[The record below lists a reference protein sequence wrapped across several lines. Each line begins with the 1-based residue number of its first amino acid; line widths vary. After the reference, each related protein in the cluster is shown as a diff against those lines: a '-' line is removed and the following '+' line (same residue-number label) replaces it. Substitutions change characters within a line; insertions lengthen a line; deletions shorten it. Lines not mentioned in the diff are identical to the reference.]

1 MVKCPELFITD
12 DRMSCILKTKT
23 RILVLFV
30 IVAKP
35 TRGHPVAIRYLRHIW
50 RLETKWLMHNDLVKA
65 KYTAVAFSFCAFYS
79 QATKFPF
86 QGKICGCPGHKLC
99 NMLHF
104 GPELQ
109 PRNIHFHFFILW
121 KT

>member
-1 MVKCPELFITD
+1 
-12 DRMSCILKTKT
+12 
-23 RILVLFV
+23 
-30 IVAKP
+30 
-35 TRGHPVAIRYLRHIW
+35 
-50 RLETKWLMHNDLVKA
+50 MHNDLVKA
-65 KYTAVAFSFCAFYS
+65 KYTAIAFSFCAFYS

-109 PRNIHFHFFILW
+109 PRNIHFHFFPSCEKPEFVQQIYEYYV
-121 KT
+121 